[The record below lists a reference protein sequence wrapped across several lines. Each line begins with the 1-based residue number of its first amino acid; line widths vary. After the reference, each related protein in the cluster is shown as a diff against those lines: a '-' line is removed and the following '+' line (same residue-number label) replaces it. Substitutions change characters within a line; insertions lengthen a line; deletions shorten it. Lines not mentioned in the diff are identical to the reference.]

1 MNDNNV
7 PNNVY
12 YYFRNTEALFA
23 YARKHPEL
31 NFGVFGETRKGWLS
45 VGVSPRDVANTDA
58 NNNNNTNN
66 VVVGSEVES
75 F

>member
-1 MNDNNV
+1 MNNDV

-45 VGVSPRDVANTDA
+45 VGVSPRDVNDA
-58 NNNNNTNN
+58 NANANNNNTNN
-66 VVVGSEVES
+66 VVGSEVES

>member
-1 MNDNNV
+1 MNDV

-23 YARKHPEL
+23 YAHKHPEL

-45 VGVSPRDVANTDA
+45 VGVSPRDVNDA
-58 NNNNNTNN
+58 NANANNNNTNN
-66 VVVGSEVES
+66 VVTGSEVES

>member
-1 MNDNNV
+1 MNNNV
-7 PNNVY
+7 PNNV
-12 YYFRNTEALFA
+12 FFFFKDTEALFS

-31 NFGVFGETRKGWLS
+31 NFSVFGETRKGWLNVS
-45 VGVSPRDVANTDA
+45 ASPRDENANA

-66 VVVGSEVES
+66 VVGSEVES

>member
-1 MNDNNV
+1 MNNDV

-12 YYFRNTEALFA
+12 YYFRNTEALFT

-45 VGVSPRDVANTDA
+45 VGVSPRDAANTDA

-66 VVVGSEVES
+66 VVGSEVES

>member
-23 YARKHPEL
+23 YACKHPEL

-45 VGVSPRDVANTDA
+45 VGVSPRDTNADA
-58 NNNNNTNN
+58 NNNNTNTNN
-66 VVVGSEVES
+66 VGSDVES

>member
-1 MNDNNV
+1 MNDV

-45 VGVSPRDVANTDA
+45 VGVSPRNDA
-58 NNNNNTNN
+58 NDANANANNNTNN
-66 VVVGSEVES
+66 VVGSEVES